1 MISSDLDDA
10 CDIDRC
16 RLALIRQI
24 NSVLCLLGK
33 LNPVVK
39 MQLLT

>member
-1 MISSDLDDA
+1 VISSDLDDA
-10 CDIDRC
+10 RHIDRC

-24 NSVLCLLGK
+24 NSVLRLLGK